1 MLYQINLIGEALLK
15 LLTVNKI
22 KDKKIYV
29 SMITIL
35 ICCCICRK
43 FRDVIH
49 QSGFPQR
56 LINMGIKYL
65 ISSDILA
72 PALQLIDIIVK

>member
-35 ICCCICRK
+35 ICCSICRK

-56 LINMGIKYL
+56 LINMGIKEL
-65 ISSDILA
+65 ISSGILA